1 MPISV
6 VTVAECTDTKVSG
19 LLSEILQTYV
29 RALYKGHANTT
40 HQKPLLLVLL
50 LVVEVLGGLTRHHG
64 GCHPHQNGAAHHH
77 RCTVHSIL
85 PTVFNR
91 LAP

>member
-19 LLSEILQTYV
+19 LRSETLQTYV
-29 RALYKGHANTT
+29 RAPYKGHANTKCIT
-40 HQKPLLLVLL
+40 KNPSHQQPM
-50 LVVEVLGGLTRHHG
+50 VEVLGGLIRHHG
-64 GCHPHQNGAAHHH
+64 GCHPHQNGAARHH
-77 RCTVHSIL
+77 RCTAHSIL